1 MYESHYNAEYFEW
14 QRRVGEFGGKANLFK
29 FEEYIEDNSDILDFG
44 CGGGICRRLQRRGAA
59 DVEKYSYEWNENWH

>member
-44 CGGGICRRLQRRGAA
+44 CGGGVFA
-59 DVEKYSYEWNENWH
+59 EKYSYEWNENWH